1 VTTAA
6 TSPRTATALAATAAV
21 LVGASVPV
29 TGLLDGYPVL
39 SAQALRYAIGAAL
52 LLVWLRGRVRLP
64 SPRDLAGLVVMAG
77 VGSLG
82 FNAAVLVGQRYATP
96 GFMAA
101 VLGASP
107 LVLAIAA
114 PLLAGRRPA
123 PAALVGAGLVGLGVV
138 VLSGG
143 GSWQGPGLLLAVLV
157 VACEVLFTLGAVGV
171 VARLGAVTASFWA
184 CAGSAVGGALL
195 STLWLGADA
204 WRSPTGT
211 EALAVAVL
219 GTLVTAVA
227 FGCWYTGVAVL
238 GADRAG
244 VLIGLMP
251 VAGLVAA
258 VLLGRQEPTVVA
270 AGGALVVAAGCVLGL
285 SRRAPSAARP
295 APRPAAV
302 R

>member
-1 VTTAA
+1 MTTPP
-6 TSPRTATALAATAAV
+6 TSPRTAAGLAAAATI

-39 SAQALRYAIGAAL
+39 SAQALRYGIGAVL
-52 LLVWLRGRVRLP
+52 LLGWLRGRVRLP
-64 SPRDLAGLVVMAG
+64 SPRDLAGLLLMVGA
-77 VGSLG
+77 GSLG
-82 FNAAVLVGQRYATP
+82 FNAAVLVAQRYATP
-96 GFMAA
+96 GFVAA
-101 VLGASP
+101 MLGASP
-107 LVLAIAA
+107 LVLAVAA

-123 PAALVGAGLVGLGVV
+123 VVALLGAALVGLGVV

-143 GSWQGPGLLLAVLV
+143 GSWHGPGLLLAVLV
-157 VACEVLFTLGAVGV
+157 VACEVLFTLGGVGV
-171 VARLGAVTASFWA
+171 VRRLGAVTASFWA

-195 STLWLGADA
+195 STLWLGTDA
-204 WRSPTGT
+204 WPAPTGT
-211 EALAVAVL
+211 EVLTIVVL

-258 VLLGRQEPTVVA
+258 VLLGRQEPTAVA